1 MVMSHNGFPPSSG
14 LVKEPS
20 KQNAELVYLGN
31 LVLGEVLRFSACFG
45 SISMQVASRN
55 FYEIL
60 GCWNLDLPMITVLC
74 QGEAFTVP
82 RGSSDACRQPSCFSF
97 LVLDI
102 KSLKYQKMEEVCALQ
117 VCSETAYCSPAG

>member
-1 MVMSHNGFPPSSG
+1 MVMSLISTKQWFGKGTPKTTCRTG
-14 LVKEPS
+14 LFGEF
-20 KQNAELVYLGN
+20 
-31 LVLGEVLRFSACFG
+31 LVLGEVLHFSACFG

-82 RGSSDACRQPSCFSF
+82 RGSCDACRQPSCFSF

-102 KSLKYQKMEEVCALQ
+102 KSLKYQKMEEVRALQ